1 MGPDPQD
8 RSSGDARR
16 SEETR
21 ALCAA
26 APGDAAQNA
35 RLFELVYAELR
46 RLAARCLADER
57 EGHTL
62 QPTALVHE
70 AYLELVGQGD
80 LPVNDRHRFLAIAAT
95 AMRRTLID
103 HARGKARAK
112 RGGGWKRVELEP
124 EVSPTGSD
132 PLASEPLDLEQ
143 LERALEALH
152 GHSEDL
158 ARLVEL
164 RFFAGLPMSSVAE
177 VLGMSERSAGREWS
191 FARAWLQRWLKE
203 HGDGRA

>member
-1 MGPDPQD
+1 MGPDPKE
-8 RSSGDARR
+8 RSLGDARR

-26 APGDAAQNA
+26 EPGDGAQNA

-80 LPVNDRHRFLAIAAT
+80 LPVKDKQRFLAIAAT

-124 EVSPTGSD
+124 EVSPTE
-132 PLASEPLDLEQ
+132 SEPLDLGQ
-143 LERALEALH
+143 LDRALEALRA
-152 GHSEDL
+152 HSEEL

-177 VLGMSERSAGREWS
+177 VMGLSERSAGREWS
-191 FARAWLQRWLKE
+191 FARAWLQRWLEE
-203 HGDGRA
+203 HHDGRA